1 MSIGAVHDAT
11 SKCNLTVYIIRVTC
25 VVRHTRTAALL
36 NFSEIEKCYTYLYG
50 TIKHG
55 YTFVTVRIVF
65 NVQKFK

>member
-36 NFSEIEKCYTYLYG
+36 NFSEIEKEYTYS
-50 TIKHG
+50 
-55 YTFVTVRIVF
+55 
-65 NVQKFK
+65 